1 MISYL
6 QTFREQKSAR
16 EKQLIQEVREQL
28 ADYQVEVEH
37 RDGVYRYL
45 VCSNPAKGYER
56 SFQVYTA
63 PGIVTITGRWCHAYT
78 LKGDYDMLPILNTYE
93 PLFKYCAEVLQTDT
107 KIITVAP
114 RVLYLGLDKYL
125 DNWAEECC
133 IDPGFME
140 RCKRQLRTDFDY
152 FDRNLVEKLKG
163 WHLWYT
169 DTTILVPFAN
179 LPYDITPE
187 WEAWTAE
194 WIRVCE
200 LLRWTACKAREME
213 KLGK

>member
-1 MISYL
+1 MKSYL

-16 EKQLIQEVREQL
+16 EKQLIQEVQEQL
-28 ADYQVEVEH
+28 ADYQIEVKH

-56 SFQVYTA
+56 CFQVHTA
-63 PGIVTITGRWCHAYT
+63 PGMVTIKGRWCHAYT
-78 LKGDYDMLPILNTYE
+78 LVWEYDMLSILNTYE
-93 PLFKYCAEVLQTDT
+93 PLFKFCAGLLQTDT

-114 RVLYLGLDKYL
+114 RVLYLGLDTYL

-133 IDPGFME
+133 IDPGFIE

-152 FDRNLVEKLKG
+152 FDQNLIEKLKG

-179 LPYDITPE
+179 LPYNIAPE
-187 WEAWTAE
+187 WEAWTDE

-200 LLRWTACKAREME
+200 LLRWTACKVRGME